1 MSILLDRYTNRP
13 SKVIYNVIDTYLQ
26 IQVESQQYGQRH
38 IDRLVF
44 SDGLNDQLP
53 RLDINRLKFKG
64 LKTIPSSQ

>member
-1 MSILLDRYTNRP
+1 MSILLDRYTNHP

-53 RLDINRLKFKG
+53 RLDISRLKFKG
-64 LKTIPSSQ
+64 LKTIPSS

>member
-1 MSILLDRYTNRP
+1 MSILLDRYTNRS

-53 RLDINRLKFKG
+53 RLDISRLKFKG
-64 LKTIPSSQ
+64 LKTIPSS